1 METGISS
8 HQQQPTMERS
18 AFEKLANLIE
28 DKKTELT
35 DADYMEMMEAMK
47 SLHDK
52 KLVKTTSPVRPRRNI
67 VCSACGEEGHTKRW
81 KGCLQFQLN
90 TKIGE
95 AINYACDFTDISDY
109 NKWMMNAFSEEFNGY
124 WCYAKLSQPL
134 VDYILIHIKRY
145 AMVCEEHFDEC
156 YNDGKYDFRRHTL
169 NPPRYFNF
177 IEDYVRR
184 TTERRMIWCKQTNR
198 DFDTMEALGKIE
210 ITVITHFR

>member
-1 METGISS
+1 
-8 HQQQPTMERS
+8 MERS

-28 DKKTELT
+28 DKKTEMT

-52 KLVKTTSPVRPRRNI
+52 KLVKTTTPVRQRRNI

-81 KGCLQFQLN
+81 KGCLQLQMKTTLL
-90 TKIGE
+90 E
-95 AINYACDFTDISDY
+95 AINYAVDFTDNPDY
-109 NKWMMNAFSEEFNGY
+109 NKWMMKAFKEQFNGY
-124 WCYAKLSQPL
+124 WMTYNDTVKLSQPL

-145 AMVCEEHFDEC
+145 AMVCEEHFDVC
-156 YNDGKYDFRRHTL
+156 YNDGEHDFRRDTL
-169 NPPRYFNF
+169 HPPHYFHF
-177 IEDYVRR
+177 IHDYCRQ
-184 TTERRMIWCKQTNR
+184 TTHQRMIWCKQTNR